1 MSKVWYVMLLSAV
14 TALLFTDPG
23 KAVTAMIAGS
33 HASVKLAI
41 ELAAL
46 YGFWLGL
53 FGIIEKIGLA
63 DLLGRLLRPVVK
75 FLFPGL
81 NEKGG
86 KYVTMNMAANL
97 LGLGN
102 AATPMAIK
110 AIKEMDDG
118 GTKASQNMIMLTVI
132 SATSLQLLPTTV
144 IGLRATHG
152 SVSPADF
159 LAPATIATVIST
171 VIGIT
176 AVKLIGLLIRKRERK
191 GAEQNDG
198 LHNTADIH
206 NGADTRRGAQKKLVR
221 RVHRRVEK
229 RARLN
234 GKRLPLSADYHDGGG
249 SF

>member
-1 MSKVWYVMLLSAV
+1 MLFFDKLKYIYFMSKIWYIMLLSSVA
-14 TALLFTDPG
+14 ALLFTDPG

-63 DLLGRLLRPVVK
+63 DKLGKLLHPVVS

-81 NEKGG
+81 NTNGE

-102 AATPMAIK
+102 ASTPMAIK

-118 GTKASQNMIMLTVI
+118 SGKVSQNMIMLTVL
-132 SATSLQLLPTTV
+132 SSTSLQLLPTTV
-144 IGLRATHG
+144 IGMRATHG
-152 SVSPADF
+152 SVNPADF
-159 LAPATIATVIST
+159 LLPATVATVVST

-176 AVKLIGLLIRKRERK
+176 LVKVIGM
-191 GAEQNDG
+191 
-198 LHNTADIH
+198 
-206 NGADTRRGAQKKLVR
+206 LVR
-221 RVHRRVEK
+221 KCKSKGKTKKE
-229 RARLN
+229 RAA
-234 GKRLPLSADYHDGGG
+234 KPLPLSAGKL
-249 SF
+249 